1 MENSQK
7 KPFYRGLTFQVFF
20 AMGLGVIVGLMFPDF
35 GKDLKIL
42 GDIFLRLIKT
52 AVAPLVFLTVVQGI
66 ASAGDIKSVGKI
78 GFKSLI
84 YFEVVSTIALILG
97 LFVANIFHVGAGL
110 NMHQLPQAQGVPLQ
124 KAAEPF
130 TFKQFILDIFPDNF
144 IGAFAGGHLLQV
156 LVIAIIFGFA
166 ILALEKN
173 TRAVVEESI
182 DKISQCLFKF
192 IDLIMKFAPIGA
204 FGALAFAVGSNGTDV
219 LISLINLV
227 GLFYLTLIVFIVVI
241 LGSIC
246 RIYGFS
252 LLNFLKYIKEEI
264 VLVFGTASSESAL
277 PRLLRKLN
285 EYGCTKQSVGLILPT
300 GYAFNLDG
308 TSIYMSMGVIFLANA
323 YGVPLSLEQQL
334 GIVAIM
340 LLTSKGAATVSGG
353 SFVVFA
359 ATVTATGVLPLE
371 GLAIL
376 FGVYR
381 LMSIGIATT
390 NTIGNSVATIVVS
403 KSTGNFDANV
413 NKLNQ

>member
-1 MENSQK
+1 MEHIQK
-7 KPFYRGLTFQVFF
+7 KPFYKGLTFQVFF
-20 AMGLGVIVGLMFPDF
+20 AMGLGVIVGLLFPDF
-35 GKDLKIL
+35 GKELKIL

-84 YFEVVSTIALILG
+84 YFEIVSTIALILG
-97 LFVANIFHVGAGL
+97 LLVANIFQVGAGL
-110 NMHQLPQAQGVPLQ
+110 DMHKLQ
-124 KAAEPF
+124 KAEGAPIQHASDPF
-130 TFKQFILDIFPDNF
+130 TFKQFILNIFPDNF
-144 IGAFAGGHLLQV
+144 VGAFAGGHLLQV
-156 LVIAIIFGFA
+156 LVVAIIFGFA
-166 ILALEKN
+166 ILALEKD
-173 TRAVVEESI
+173 TRTIVENGI

-227 GLFYLTLIVFIVVI
+227 SLFYLTLIIFIVVV
-241 LGSIC
+241 LGVIC
-246 RIYGFS
+246 KLYGFS
-252 LLNFLKYIKEEI
+252 LFNFLRYIREEI
-264 VLVFGTASSESAL
+264 SLVVGTASSESAL

-308 TSIYMSMGVIFLANA
+308 TSIYMSMGLIFLANA
-323 YGVPLSLEQQL
+323 YGIPLSLEQQL

-359 ATVTATGVLPLE
+359 ATVAATGILPME
-371 GLAIL
+371 GVAIL

-390 NTIGNSVATIVVS
+390 NTIGNSVATVVIS
-403 KSTGNFDANV
+403 KSTKNFEV
-413 NKLNQ
+413 KSQ